1 MASPDTQVRPFDGDT
16 GPDRVVDDETSF
28 TSPRRPV
35 AIDLFSGAGGLSL
48 GFESAGFDVLSAVEY
63 DPVHAATH
71 LYNFP
76 LTDVLCAD
84 VTSVSKEDLLASA
97 RRGWEAHYP
106 GVEWDGVVD
115 AIIGGPSCQGFS
127 TMGNQDADDERNQL
141 IHEFVRLVCEIRP
154 RAFCMENVP
163 GLLDARFDRI
173 RSRALGELRQAGYKV
188 SGQDV
193 VLKAEDYGVPQKRR
207 RVVILGVLDAEL
219 PPAAPAK
226 LPGAAFTVADAFEGL
241 PDLWRYPSLDT
252 TDVIRLTSTAQT
264 RRRSAAGDYV
274 RVAGILADGG
284 DHRGHARVVDHTI
297 LTGCRRTRHSKM
309 STDRFDATKPGNKEP
324 VSRYYRLS
332 LDTQALTLRA
342 GTGRERG
349 AFSAARPLHP
359 TSPRVIT
366 VREAAR
372 LHSFP
377 DWFRFHTTNWHA
389 HRQIGN
395 AVPPLLARAAAE
407 SLLAAIGAQPR
418 SSDRG
423 RMELGDEMLISLSPT
438 EAAAHL
444 AVSTDQVPK
453 RKRSQADAGA

>member
-1 MASPDTQVRPFDGDT
+1 M
-16 GPDRVVDDETSF
+16 
-28 TSPRRPV
+28 
-35 AIDLFSGAGGLSL
+35 
-48 GFESAGFDVLSAVEY
+48 
-63 DPVHAATH
+63 
-71 LYNFP
+71 
-76 LTDVLCAD
+76 
-84 VTSVSKEDLLASA
+84 ASA